1 MTAQTQTDPLYLIE
15 VEGGHIEGEREWT
28 KRNVLSAILTAEF
41 GKVKKVLEVR
51 EDENRV
57 SDVTEDC
64 ARELADQFYSDREP
78 VADDTRD
85 FLEAHLGMTAMRG
98 LNTVRT
104 AA

>member
-1 MTAQTQTDPLYLIE
+1 MTTQTDPLYLIE

-28 KRNVLSAILTAEF
+28 RSNVLGHILSAEF

-57 SDVTEDC
+57 TDITEDC
-64 ARELADQFYSDREP
+64 ARELADQFYADREP
-78 VADDTRD
+78 VCDDTRD
-85 FLEAHLGMTAMRG
+85 FLEAHLGLTVMRG

>member
-1 MTAQTQTDPLYLIE
+1 MTAIYFIENTD
-15 VEGGHIEGEREWT
+15 GHFEGEREWT
-28 KRNVLSAILTAEF
+28 KRDVLGHILSAEF
-41 GKVKKVLEVR
+41 GKVKKVLEVH

-57 SDVTEDC
+57 SDITEDC
-64 ARELADQFYSDREP
+64 ARELADQFYADREP

-85 FLEAHLGMTAMRG
+85 FLEAHLGLTVMRG